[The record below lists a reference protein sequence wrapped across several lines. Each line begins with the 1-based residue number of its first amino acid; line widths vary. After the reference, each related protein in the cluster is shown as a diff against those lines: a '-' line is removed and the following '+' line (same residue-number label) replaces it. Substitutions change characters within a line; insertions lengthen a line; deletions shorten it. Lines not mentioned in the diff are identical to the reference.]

1 MATNYVHTYLHKM
14 FVQTH
19 WRGKDL
25 QSSPTAHLLYFYH
38 TYSCKTNI
46 MTVAVGVAI
55 NSDGV
60 RHLVET
66 LEQRLKRVT
75 KERDKYKQN
84 VGEY

>member
-1 MATNYVHTYLHKM
+1 MATNYVRTYLHKM
-14 FVQTH
+14 CVQIH
-19 WRGKDL
+19 WRRKDL
-25 QSSPTAHLLYFYH
+25 ESPPTVPLLSFYH
-38 TYSCKTNI
+38 TCSCKANI

-60 RHLVET
+60 QHLVET